1 MENKPKITAAQ
12 RRLLFGAVFLMATSS
27 IGPAFLTQT
36 TVFTQQFMASFAFAI
51 LASIV
56 IDIGAQLNIWRVLS
70 VSGKRGQDVA
80 NAVFPGLGS
89 VVAVLIVIGGFAFN
103 IGNVA
108 GAGLGFNA
116 IFGWDVRVGAA
127 ITGIFAIV
135 IFLIKNGRAVM
146 DIVTQVLGV
155 LMIGI
160 VAYVMIISEPPVA
173 EAAKRAIMPEDPI
186 AMLLP
191 IITLV
196 GGTVG

>member
-51 LASIV
+51 VASIV

-80 NAVFPGLGS
+80 NEVFPGLGS
-89 VVAVLIVIGGFAFN
+89 FVAVLIIIGGFAFN

-127 ITGIFAIV
+127 ITGIFAII

-160 VAYVMIISEPPVA
+160 VAYVMII
-173 EAAKRAIMPEDPI
+173 
-186 AMLLP
+186 
-191 IITLV
+191 
-196 GGTVG
+196 